1 MCFLTSCWTKMIEN
15 RRGREVVMSRKPP
28 SVSPSA
34 EKLHSIKVLQRVLR
48 AKKMTDEY
56 SSDLLMET
64 ICLKQSLLLIY
75 M

>member
-1 MCFLTSCWTKMIEN
+1 
-15 RRGREVVMSRKPP
+15 MSRKPP

-34 EKLHSIKVLQRVLR
+34 EKLHGIKVLQSRVLR
-48 AKKMTDEY
+48 AKKMMDEY
-56 SSDLLMET
+56 SSDLVMET